1 MESAL
6 NKQTTKHEIKL
17 GKINV
22 EVPVHGPGNVIK
34 HINVDFDIYKNGKN
48 YIAYPS
54 LSNSTARL
62 TGLPRSITFNVNNDF
77 VNCEQKE
84 FKFVA
89 EDIYGELKKKNKKE

>member
-6 NKQTTKHEIKL
+6 NKQQAKHEINL
-17 GKINV
+17 GKTNV

-34 HINVDFDIYKNGKN
+34 HVNVDFNIFKDNKN

-54 LSNSTARL
+54 LNNSKTRL
-62 TGLPRSITFNVNNDF
+62 TGLPRSITFNVKNDW

-84 FKFVA
+84 FKYVA
-89 EDIYGELKKKNKKE
+89 VDIYNELKKKNKK